1 MPLGDREPSG
11 ERPMAGEL
19 SPAPG
24 RHPVAF
30 APDDARRRG
39 RRRWA
44 TLTVVAVVVAGLT
57 ALLGVGL
64 KRDPSVIRSVL
75 VNRRAPPFALQTLDG
90 GGIVHLSQF
99 RGHPVVINFWASWCA
114 DCRLEHPSL
123 VAAAGR
129 FAPQGVV
136 FLGVIFEDTPANA
149 TKFIRELG
157 SDGVQLLDPNGR
169 TAIDYGVYG
178 IPETFFIGP
187 DGVIVGKKIGPSSYP
202 FLVTEIGRLLGS
214 RTQGG

>member
-1 MPLGDREPSG
+1 
-11 ERPMAGEL
+11 MAGEL

-39 RRRWA
+39 RRSWA
-44 TLTVVAVVVAGLT
+44 TLSVVAVVVAGLT

-75 VNRRAPPFALQTLDG
+75 VNRRAPPFALQMLDG

-114 DCRLEHPSL
+114 DCRVEHPNL
-123 VAAAGR
+123 VAAWQR
-129 FAPQGVV
+129 FGPQGVV
-136 FLGVIFEDTPANA
+136 FLAVVFEDTPANA
-149 TKFIRELG
+149 KGFLRELG
-157 SDGVQLLDPNGR
+157 SDGTPLLDADGR

-178 IPETFFIGP
+178 IPETFFIDS

-202 FLVTEIGRLLGS
+202 FLAAEIGRLLGS